1 MKSILRPSLVALLLA
16 LGLPPASAQ
25 IITTIAGTQFIFPR
39 FVRAVDAP
47 LDNVTCV
54 ATDTR
59 GNVYLCDASSDIIA
73 KVSRD
78 GMLTVVAGTGIR
90 GTGTGAFKSPSGMAV
105 DSAGNL
111 YIADTGNHRIRKI
124 AVDGSITTV
133 AGTGS
138 YGFSGD
144 GGAATKAQ
152 LYYPWGVAV
161 DPAGTLYVGDR
172 DNHRVRKVTAG
183 GTITTV
189 AGTGSY
195 GFSGDG
201 GPATGAKL
209 GDPHGVAI
217 DAAGNVYI
225 SDYDLPYGRIRKV
238 NPQGTIS
245 TLVTSATLGYF
256 SPYGLTADAS
266 GNVYV
271 AEAKDW
277 DFGRDRV
284 WKVDPNGG
292 AAVIAGGGSTLGD
305 GGPATAAALS
315 GPLDVAVDTVG
326 NVYIAD
332 SKNHRVRKVGG
343 LRTITTLAGIGQ
355 PALSGD
361 GGGALGATLS
371 KPAAVVADG
380 AGNIYVADS
389 SNGRIRKISPQGL
402 ITTAVGGGTG
412 VGDGGP
418 ATGAL
423 LVSPQGLF
431 FDGIGNFYIA
441 DPSDHRVRRVDPQ
454 GTITTVAGN
463 GSRSY
468 DGDGSRA
475 ASTGI
480 GAPAGVNVDASGNFF
495 IADTYYNRVYKVN
508 SQGIISRVA
517 GTQAGW
523 GGFSGDGGPATQA
536 QLRYPSAAV
545 ADAAGNLYIADTD
558 NHRIRRVSPQG
569 TITTVAGVGT
579 PASSGDG
586 GQATNAAVNGPT
598 GLWLDGSGNL
608 YIADTKNN
616 RIRKLDASGVI
627 TSVAGTGTGSMTGD
641 GGSPLTAGLN
651 APQGVTVDTAGN
663 IYIAD
668 TGNDRIRAILSRAP
682 TYTVSPQRLT
692 FTADAGS
699 GLAPAQQIGLIGS
712 MVGLGWEVS
721 GLYTDSG
728 GNWLSVPATSGL
740 MPALISVNADA
751 TRLAAG
757 SYQGSIEITAPS
769 AAPAVTTIS
778 VTFTVTGGAAA
789 GLSVQP
795 PRLDFRVRAGT
806 SAPGQ
811 WLRIENTGG
820 GTLNWTA
827 GAAVTV
833 GSWLAITPASGAAP
847 ANLQVSVNPAG
858 LSPGSYAGS
867 ITIQSGAAGQ
877 SVTIPVNL
885 LISSA
890 TAGVILL
897 SQTSLMFRAVEGGGV
912 DPPQAFGVL
921 NIGAGAMDWSA
932 QATESWLRISPAS
945 GRSDAGS
952 TQIPEVTVS
961 VDPTSLKAG
970 FYVALIRATASGAN
984 NSPQV
989 VRVEMQVMPAG
1000 TKLGASVR
1008 PTGLIFVAAAG
1019 GAAPAAQEVAI
1030 ATPETSPIQF
1040 VSQPIGGTW
1049 VTRFP
1054 DSGNA
1059 SRDNPGRILVQAN
1072 VSGLAAGVYRAG
1084 LTVMTMN
1091 DGELHPVNV
1100 LLLVLPAGASIQA
1113 VLAALRDS
1121 PSEAEALVRSLT
1133 DGPVAASGCTASKLL
1148 LQFTSLFARFNAVV
1162 GWPSTIRVE
1171 ARDDCGSAAVGA
1183 TVLLSFSN
1191 GDPPLVL
1198 TDLKNGQY
1206 QGQWS
1211 PGSTTAQVAVTAQ
1224 ALWQNLQ
1231 GQATA
1236 AAQVGLNPNPRDV
1249 TLSQGG
1255 VLLGAGFERGPVA
1268 PGSIVSLFGQNLTTS
1283 AAMAQTLPLPRTLNG
1298 VRVLVGEKEAPL
1310 FYVGPSQ
1317 VNAQVPFE
1325 LESDRQLQVRIE
1337 VNGVSSA
1344 PEPLQ
1349 TSAARPGIFTL
1360 GPPYGNQGAI
1370 LIANTDKL
1378 AMPVTAGVPGEPTTA
1393 GGVISIFCT
1402 GLGATDPA
1410 VASGQPGP
1418 AAEPLARVKT
1428 PVTVT
1433 IGGKPAT
1440 VYFAGFAPGFAALY
1454 QVNAQVPAD
1463 VAPGDAVPV
1472 VITQGGFA
1480 SNTAT
1485 IAVR

>member
-1 MKSILRPSLVALLLA
+1 MKSVLRPSLIALLLTV
-16 LGLPPASAQ
+16 GLPPASAQ
-25 IITTIAGTQFIFPR
+25 NVITTIAGTQFIFPR

-90 GTGTGAFKSPSGMAV
+90 GGLTGAFKSPSRMAV

-111 YIADTGNHRIRKI
+111 YIADQGNHRIRKI
-124 AVDGSITTV
+124 AVDG
-133 AGTGS
+133 
-138 YGFSGD
+138 
-144 GGAATKAQ
+144 
-152 LYYPWGVAV
+152 
-161 DPAGTLYVGDR
+161 
-172 DNHRVRKVTAG
+172 
-183 GTITTV
+183 TITTV
-189 AGTGSY
+189 AGTGSS

-201 GPATGAKL
+201 GPATKAQLDSPRGVDVDLAGALYIADRGNQRIRKVGPDGTITTVAGSGSYGYSGDGGPATSAKL
-209 GDPHGVAI
+209 YYPYDVAV
-217 DAAGNVYI
+217 DAAGNLYI
-225 SDYDLPYGRIRKV
+225 SDNWNRAVRKV
-238 NPQGTIS
+238 SPQGTIS
-245 TLVTSATLGYF
+245 TLVSSATVSDFG
-256 SPYGLTADAS
+256 PQGLTVDAS

-271 AEAKDW
+271 ADNYYTSSH
-277 DFGRDRV
+277 RV
-284 WKVDPNGG
+284 LKIDPNGG
-292 AAVIAGGGSTLGD
+292 AAVIAGGGYSGYSGD
-305 GGPATAAALS
+305 GGPATAAKLA
-315 GPLDVAVDTVG
+315 GPVDVAVDTAG
-326 NVYIAD
+326 NIYIAD
-332 SKNHRVRKVGG
+332 SGNHRVRKVGG
-343 LRTITTLAGIGQ
+343 LRTIATLAGSGQ

-361 GGGALGATLS
+361 GGSAAGATLS
-371 KPAAVVADG
+371 KPAAVAADA
-380 AGNIYVADS
+380 AGNIYVADAG
-389 SNGRIRKISPQGL
+389 NARIRKISTQGI
-402 ITTAVGGGTG
+402 ITTAAGGGMG
-412 VGDGGP
+412 LGDGGP

-423 LVSPQGLF
+423 LGNPQGLAL
-431 FDGIGNFYIA
+431 DGIGNLYMA
-441 DPSDHRVRRVDPQ
+441 DPNDRRIRKIDPQ

-463 GSRSY
+463 GTSSY
-468 DGDGSRA
+468 GGDGSRA
-475 ASTGI
+475 VSTGI
-480 GAPAGVNVDASGNFF
+480 AAPVGVGVDASGNLYL
-495 IADTYYNRVYKVN
+495 ADTSCDCVYRVN
-508 SQGIISRVA
+508 PQGIISKVA
-517 GTQAGW
+517 GTGTY
-523 GGFSGDGGPATQA
+523 GYSGDGGPATQA
-536 QLRYPSAAV
+536 KLYDPSAIAG
-545 ADAAGNLYIADTD
+545 DTAGNLYIADTN
-558 NHRIRRVSPQG
+558 NHRIRKVSATG
-569 TITTVAGVGT
+569 VITTVAGIGT
-579 PASSGDG
+579 AGSSGDG
-586 GQATNAAVNGPT
+586 GQATNATLNGPT
-598 GLWLDGSGNL
+598 GLSLDAQGNL
-608 YIADTKNN
+608 YIADKGNH
-616 RIRKLDASGVI
+616 RIRKVNASGVI
-627 TSVAGTGTGSMTGD
+627 TSVAGTGTASMTGD

-651 APQGVTVDTAGN
+651 APQGVAVDAAGN
-663 IYIAD
+663 VYIAD

-740 MPALISVNADA
+740 MPALVSVTADA

-769 AAPAVTTIS
+769 ASPAVTTIP

-795 PRLDFRVRAGT
+795 PRLDFRVRTGT
-806 SAPGQ
+806 VAPVQ
-811 WLRIENTGG
+811 WLRIENAGS

-827 GAAVTV
+827 GAAVSV
-833 GSWLAITPASGAAP
+833 GSWLTISPASGTAP
-847 ANLQVSVNPAG
+847 ANLQVSVNPSG

-877 SVTIPVNL
+877 SVTVPVNL

-897 SQTSLMFRAVEGGGV
+897 SQTSLMFHAVEGGGA
-912 DPPQAFGVL
+912 DPPQTFGVL

-932 QATESWLRISPAS
+932 QATDSWLRISPAS

-961 VDPTSLKAG
+961 VDPTGLKAG
-970 FYVALIRATASGAN
+970 FYVGLIRVTAGGAN

-989 VRVEMQVMPAG
+989 VRVEMQVLPAG
-1000 TKLGASVR
+1000 TRLGASVR
-1008 PTGLIFVAAAG
+1008 PTGVIFVAAAG

-1072 VSGLAAGVYRAG
+1072 VSGLPAGVYRAG
-1084 LTVMTMN
+1084 ITVMTMN

-1133 DGPVAASGCTASKLL
+1133 DGPVAASGCSASKLL

-1162 GWPSTIRVE
+1162 GWPTTIRVE
-1171 ARDDCGSAAVGA
+1171 ARDDCGNAAVGA

-1191 GDPPLVL
+1191 GDPPLVV

-1211 PGSTTAQVAVTAQ
+1211 PGSTTSQVAVTAQ

-1236 AAQVGLNPNPRDV
+1236 AAQVGLNPNPKDV
-1249 TLSQGG
+1249 TLNQGG
-1255 VLLGAGFERGPVA
+1255 VLLGAGFERGPMA
-1268 PGSIVSLFGQNLTTS
+1268 PGSIISLFGQNLAAS
-1283 AAMAQTLPLPRTLNG
+1283 AATAQTLPLPRTLNG

-1310 FYVGPSQ
+1310 FYVGPGQ
-1317 VNAQVPFE
+1317 VNAQVPVE

-1337 VNGVSSA
+1337 ANGVSSA

-1349 TSAARPGIFTL
+1349 TAAARPGIFTL

-1370 LIANTDKL
+1370 LIANSNKL
-1378 AMPVTAGVPGEPTTA
+1378 AMPVTANIPSQPAAV
-1393 GGVISIFCT
+1393 GGVVSIFCT

-1418 AAEPLARVKT
+1418 SIEPLARVKT

-1463 VAPGDAVPV
+1463 VTPGDAVSV
-1472 VITQGGFA
+1472 VLTQGGFS

>member
-1 MKSILRPSLVALLLA
+1 M
-16 LGLPPASAQ
+16 
-25 IITTIAGTQFIFPR
+25 
-39 FVRAVDAP
+39 
-47 LDNVTCV
+47 
-54 ATDTR
+54 
-59 GNVYLCDASSDIIA
+59 
-73 KVSRD
+73 
-78 GMLTVVAGTGIR
+78 
-90 GTGTGAFKSPSGMAV
+90 SP
-105 DSAGNL
+105 
-111 YIADTGNHRIRKI
+111 
-124 AVDGSITTV
+124 
-133 AGTGS
+133 
-138 YGFSGD
+138 
-144 GGAATKAQ
+144 Q
-152 LYYPWGVAV
+152 
-161 DPAGTLYVGDR
+161 
-172 DNHRVRKVTAG
+172 
-183 GTITTV
+183 GTITTLV
-189 AGTGSY
+189 
-195 GFSGDG
+195 GD
-201 GPATGAKL
+201 
-209 GDPHGVAI
+209 AI
-217 DAAGNVYI
+217 
-225 SDYDLPYGRIRKV
+225 
-238 NPQGTIS
+238 
-245 TLVTSATLGYF
+245 LGYWE
-256 SPYGLTADAS
+256 PRGLTVDAS
-266 GNVYV
+266 STVYV
-271 AEAKDW
+271 VNSANN
-277 DFGRDRV
+277 RV
-284 WKVDPNGG
+284 LKVDSGG
-292 AAVIAGGGSTLGD
+292 GVSVIAGGGSTLGD
-305 GGPATAAALS
+305 GGPASAAKLS
-315 GPLDVAVDTVG
+315 TPLDVAVDTVG
-326 NVYIAD
+326 NIYIAD
-332 SKNHRVRKVGG
+332 SGNHRVRKVGG
-343 LRTITTLAGIGQ
+343 LGTITTVSGSGA
-355 PALSGD
+355 PTLSGD
-361 GGGALGATLS
+361 GGPAAGATLI
-371 KPAAVVADG
+371 KPAAVVVDARGD
-380 AGNIYVADS
+380 IYVSDS
-389 SNGRIRKISPQGL
+389 GNARIRKISTQGI
-402 ITTAVGGGTG
+402 ITTAAGGGISL
-412 VGDGGP
+412 GDGGP

-423 LVSPQGLF
+423 LGSPQGLAL
-431 FDGIGNFYIA
+431 DGTGNLYIA
-441 DPSDHRVRRVDPQ
+441 DSGDARVRKVDPQ
-454 GTITTVAGN
+454 GIITTVAGT
-463 GSRSY
+463 GSGSCAQTTQGRPAAVVEVGRPSGLAVDAAGNVY
-468 DGDGSRA
+468 VASDCGWDGDRVYRVGREGTITTLA
-475 ASTGI
+475 GGGI
-480 GAPAGVNVDASGNFF
+480 MFGDGLPATVVDLRNPSGVAVDGAGNVY
-495 IADTYYNRVYKVN
+495 IADTNHHQVWKVN
-508 SQGIISRVA
+508 TAGIITTVA
-517 GTQAGW
+517 GIASPGS
-523 GGFSGDGGPATQA
+523 SGDGGPASRAALKWPAGLFLDA
-536 QLRYPSAAV
+536 Q
-545 ADAAGNLYIADTD
+545 GNLYIADQG
-558 NHRIRRVSPQG
+558 NHRVRK
-569 TITTVAGVGT
+569 
-579 PASSGDG
+579 
-586 GQATNAAVNGPT
+586 VN
-598 GLWLDGSGNL
+598 
-608 YIADTKNN
+608 
-616 RIRKLDASGVI
+616 ASGVI
-627 TSVAGTGTGSMTGD
+627 TSVAGTGTAGFTGD

-651 APQGVTVDTAGN
+651 APQGVAVDAVGN
-663 IYIAD
+663 VYIAD

-712 MVGLGWEVS
+712 MVGLGWEIS
-721 GLYTDSG
+721 GLYTDAG

-740 MPALISVNADA
+740 MPALVSVTADA
-751 TRLAAG
+751 TRLAAD

-769 AAPAVTTIS
+769 ASPAVTTIA

-795 PRLDFRVRAGT
+795 PGLDFRVRAGT
-806 SAPGQ
+806 AAPVQ

-820 GTLNWTA
+820 GVLNWTA

-833 GSWLAITPASGAAP
+833 ASWLTISPASGTAP
-847 ANLQVSVNPAG
+847 ANLQVNVNPAG

-921 NIGAGAMDWSA
+921 NTGAGAMDWSA

-952 TQIPEVTVS
+952 TQIPDVTVS
-961 VDPTSLKAG
+961 VDPTGLKAG
-970 FYVALIRATASGAN
+970 FYVGLIQVTAGGAN
-984 NSPQV
+984 NAPQV
-989 VRVEMQVMPAG
+989 VRVETQVMPVG

-1072 VSGLAAGVYRAG
+1072 VGSSAAGVYRAG

-1133 DGPVAASGCTASKLL
+1133 EEPVAAASGCTASKLL
-1148 LQFTSLFARFNAVV
+1148 VQFTSLFARFNAVI
-1162 GWPSTIRVE
+1162 GWPTPVRVE
-1171 ARDDCGSAAVGA
+1171 VRDECGAAAVGA

-1198 TDLKNGQY
+1198 TDLKNAQY

-1268 PGSIVSLFGQNLTTS
+1268 PGSIISLFGQNL
-1283 AAMAQTLPLPRTLNG
+1283 AATAATAQTLPLPRTLNG

-1310 FYVGPSQ
+1310 FYVGPGQ
-1317 VNAQVPFE
+1317 VNAQVPVE

-1337 VNGVSSA
+1337 ANGVSSA

-1349 TSAARPGIFTL
+1349 TAAARPGIFTL

-1370 LIANTDKL
+1370 LIANSNKL
-1378 AMPVTAGVPGEPTTA
+1378 AMPVTANIPSQPAAV
-1393 GGVISIFCT
+1393 GGVVSIFCT
-1402 GLGATDPA
+1402 RLGATDPA

-1418 AAEPLARVKT
+1418 SAEPLARVKT
-1428 PVTVT
+1428 PVAVT

-1454 QVNAQVPAD
+1454 QVNAQVPD
-1463 VAPGDAVPV
+1463 GVTPGDAVPV
-1472 VITQGGFA
+1472 VITQGGFS

-1485 IAVR
+1485 IAVK

>member
-1 MKSILRPSLVALLLA
+1 
-16 LGLPPASAQ
+16 
-25 IITTIAGTQFIFPR
+25 
-39 FVRAVDAP
+39 
-47 LDNVTCV
+47 
-54 ATDTR
+54 
-59 GNVYLCDASSDIIA
+59 
-73 KVSRD
+73 
-78 GMLTVVAGTGIR
+78 
-90 GTGTGAFKSPSGMAV
+90 
-105 DSAGNL
+105 
-111 YIADTGNHRIRKI
+111 
-124 AVDGSITTV
+124 
-133 AGTGS
+133 
-138 YGFSGD
+138 
-144 GGAATKAQ
+144 
-152 LYYPWGVAV
+152 
-161 DPAGTLYVGDR
+161 
-172 DNHRVRKVTAG
+172 
-183 GTITTV
+183 
-189 AGTGSY
+189 
-195 GFSGDG
+195 
-201 GPATGAKL
+201 
-209 GDPHGVAI
+209 
-217 DAAGNVYI
+217 
-225 SDYDLPYGRIRKV
+225 
-238 NPQGTIS
+238 
-245 TLVTSATLGYF
+245 
-256 SPYGLTADAS
+256 
-266 GNVYV
+266 
-271 AEAKDW
+271 
-277 DFGRDRV
+277 
-284 WKVDPNGG
+284 
-292 AAVIAGGGSTLGD
+292 
-305 GGPATAAALS
+305 
-315 GPLDVAVDTVG
+315 VAVDTAG
-326 NVYIAD
+326 NIYIAD
-332 SKNHRVRKVGG
+332 SGNHRVRKVGG
-343 LRTITTLAGIGQ
+343 LRTITTVAGSGT

-361 GGGALGATLS
+361 GGSAAGATLS
-371 KPAAVVADG
+371 KPAGVVTDS
-380 AGNIYVADS
+380 AGNVYVADS
-389 SNGRIRKISPQGL
+389 SNGRVRKISPQGI
-402 ITTAVGGGTG
+402 ITTVVGGGAAL
-412 VGDGGP
+412 GDGGP

-423 LVSPQGLF
+423 LVKPQGL
-431 FDGIGNFYIA
+431 A
-441 DPSDHRVRRVDPQ
+441 
-454 GTITTVAGN
+454 
-463 GSRSY
+463 
-468 DGDGSRA
+468 
-475 ASTGI
+475 
-480 GAPAGVNVDASGNFF
+480 
-495 IADTYYNRVYKVN
+495 
-508 SQGIISRVA
+508 
-517 GTQAGW
+517 
-523 GGFSGDGGPATQA
+523 
-536 QLRYPSAAV
+536 L
-545 ADAAGNLYIADTD
+545 DAAGNLYIADPGDYRVRKVDPQGIITTLAGNGTSVGSGTCNVDGQPAIAASISPTSVAVDGAGVLYMTCTNSSRGSDPCYYSSAFDAVLKVDRRGIISKVAGGGRQLGDGGPATSACVAPKAVVADGTGSLYIADTD
-558 NHRIRRVSPQG
+558 QHRIRRVNP
-569 TITTVAGVGT
+569 AGVISTMAGT
-579 PASSGDG
+579 GTAGSSGDG
-586 GQATNAAVNGPT
+586 GQATNAALNGPA
-598 GLWLDGSGNL
+598 GLWLDGFGSL
-608 YIADTKNN
+608 YIADKGNH
-616 RIRKLDASGVI
+616 RIRKVNASGVV
-627 TSVAGTGTGSMTGD
+627 TSVAGTGTAGFTGD

-651 APQGVTVDTAGN
+651 GPQSVTVDTTGN

-682 TYTVSPQRLT
+682 TYTASPQRLT

-712 MVGLGWEVS
+712 MVGLGWEIS

-740 MPALISVNADA
+740 MPALVSVTADA

-769 AAPAVTTIS
+769 ASPAVTTIP

-795 PRLDFRVRAGT
+795 PRLDFRVRTGT
-806 SAPGQ
+806 AAPVQ
-811 WLRIENTGG
+811 WLRIENAGV

-833 GSWLAITPASGAAP
+833 GSWLTISPPSGTAP

-877 SVTIPVNL
+877 SVTVPANL

-897 SQTSLMFRAVEGGGV
+897 SQTSLMFHAVEGGGV

-961 VDPTSLKAG
+961 ADPTGLKAG
-970 FYVALIRATASGAN
+970 FYVGLIRATAGGAN

-989 VRVEMQVMPAG
+989 VRVEMQVLPAG

-1019 GAAPAAQEVAI
+1019 GAAPAAQEVDI
-1030 ATPETSPIQF
+1030 ATPESSSIQF

-1059 SRDNPGRILVQAN
+1059 SRDNPGRILVQAS
-1072 VSGLAAGVYRAG
+1072 VSGLTAGVYRAG
-1084 LTVMTMN
+1084 ITVMTMN

-1133 DGPVAASGCTASKLL
+1133 DGPVAAASGCTASKLL

-1162 GWPSTIRVE
+1162 GWPTTIRVE
-1171 ARDDCGSAAVGA
+1171 ARDDCGNAAVGA

-1236 AAQVGLNPNPRDV
+1236 AAQVGLNPNSKDV
-1249 TLSQGG
+1249 TLNQGG

-1268 PGSIVSLFGQNLTTS
+1268 PGSIISLFGQNL
-1283 AAMAQTLPLPRTLNG
+1283 AATAATAQTLPLPRTLNG

-1310 FYVGPSQ
+1310 FYVGPNQ
-1317 VNAQVPFE
+1317 VNAQVPVE

-1337 VNGVSSA
+1337 ANGVSSA

-1349 TSAARPGIFTL
+1349 TAAARPGIFTL
-1360 GPPYGNQGAI
+1360 DPPFATQGAV
-1370 LIANTDKL
+1370 LIANTDTL
-1378 AMPVTAGVPGEPTTA
+1378 AMAPDPRLQRSMRPAQVGEI
-1393 GGVISIFCT
+1393 VSIFCT

-1418 AAEPLARVKT
+1418 SIEPLARVKT
-1428 PVTVT
+1428 QPTVT
-1433 IGGKPAT
+1433 IGGKPVA

-1463 VAPGDAVPV
+1463 VTPGDAVPV
-1472 VITQGGFA
+1472 VITQGGFS

-1485 IAVR
+1485 IAVK

>member
-1 MKSILRPSLVALLLA
+1 MQSVLRDRFVIVLLVACWA
-16 LGLPPASAQ
+16 APPVFAQ
-25 IITTIAGTQFIFPR
+25 NVITTIAGTQFFFPR

-59 GNVYLCDASSDIIA
+59 GNVYLCDASSDVIA

-90 GTGTGAFKSPSGMAV
+90 GSTTGAFKSPSRIAV

-111 YIADTGNHRIRKI
+111 YIADKDNHRIRKI
-124 AVDGSITTV
+124 AVDGAITTV

-138 YGFSGD
+138 GGFSGD
-144 GGAATKAQ
+144 GGPATKAP
-152 LYYPWGVAV
+152 LNSPRGVAV
-161 DPAGTLYVGDR
+161 DLAGALYIADTQNCRIRRVGPD
-172 DNHRVRKVTAG
+172 

-195 GFSGDG
+195 GSSGDG
-201 GPATGAKL
+201 GPATSAQL
-209 GDPHGVAI
+209 GYPHDVAV
-217 DAAGNVYI
+217 DAAGSLYV
-225 SDYDLPYGRIRKV
+225 SDQYCGSQGCVRKV

-245 TLVTSATLGYF
+245 TLVSSATVGSLY
-256 SPYGLTADAS
+256 PEGLTVDAS

-271 AEAKDW
+271 AGSNDN
-277 DFGRDRV
+277 RV
-284 WKVDPNGG
+284 LKIDPNGS
-292 AAVIAGGGSTLGD
+292 AAVIAGGGSVLGD
-305 GGPATAAALS
+305 GGPATAAKLG
-315 GPLDVAVDTVG
+315 GPLDVAVDTAG

-332 SKNHRVRKVGG
+332 TGNHRVRKVGG
-343 LRTITTLAGIGQ
+343 LRTITTLAGVGQ

-361 GGGALGATLS
+361 GGSAAGATLS
-371 KPAAVVADG
+371 KPAAVAADA
-380 AGNIYVADS
+380 AGNISVSDTGNA
-389 SNGRIRKISPQGL
+389 RIRKISAQGI
-402 ITTAVGGGTG
+402 ITTAAGGGAG
-412 VGDGGP
+412 LGDGGP

-423 LVSPQGLF
+423 LRNPQAMA
-431 FDGIGNFYIA
+431 FDGTGNLYIA
-441 DPSDHRVRRVDPQ
+441 DSDDQRIRKVDPQ

-463 GSRSY
+463 GSY
-468 DGDGSRA
+468 YYGDGDGKLAISV
-475 ASTGI
+475 GV
-480 GAPAGVNVDASGNFF
+480 GDPAGVAVDAARNLY
-495 IADTYYNRVYKVN
+495 IAEARWHDRIFKVDP
-508 SQGIISRVA
+508 QGIISTVA
-517 GTQAGW
+517 G
-523 GGFSGDGGPATQA
+523 GGSSLGDGGPATRA
-536 QLRYPSAAV
+536 GLYNPSAVV
-545 ADAAGNLYIADTD
+545 ADTAGNLYIADTS
-558 NHRIRRVSPQG
+558 NHRVRKVNAAG
-569 TITTVAGVGT
+569 VITTVAGIGT
-579 PASSGDG
+579 AGSSGDG
-586 GQATNAAVNGPT
+586 GPATNAALNGPT
-598 GLWLDGSGNL
+598 GLWLDGLGNL
-608 YIADTKNN
+608 YIADTQNH
-616 RIRKLDASGVI
+616 RIRKVNASGVI
-627 TSVAGTGTGSMTGD
+627 SSVAGNGTASMTGD

-651 APQGVTVDTAGN
+651 APQGVAVDAVGN
-663 IYIAD
+663 VYIAD

-682 TYTVSPQRLT
+682 TYTVSPQRLA

-721 GLYTDSG
+721 SLYTDSG

-769 AAPAVTTIS
+769 AVPAVTTIP

-806 SAPGQ
+806 SAPVQ

-827 GAAVTV
+827 GAAVSV
-833 GSWLAITPASGAAP
+833 GSWLTILPASGTAP

-877 SVTIPVNL
+877 SVTIPLNL

-897 SQTSLMFRAVEGGGV
+897 SQTSLMFHAVEGGGV

-961 VDPTSLKAG
+961 ADPTGLKAG
-970 FYVALIRATASGAN
+970 FYVGLIRATAGGAN

-989 VRVEMQVMPAG
+989 VRVEMQVLPAG

-1019 GAAPAAQEVAI
+1019 GAAPAAQEVNI

-1072 VSGLAAGVYRAG
+1072 VSGLAAGVNRAG
-1084 LTVMTMN
+1084 ITVMTMN

-1100 LLLVLPAGASIQA
+1100 LLLVLPAGASLQA

-1148 LQFTSLFARFNAVV
+1148 LQFTSLFSRFNAVV
-1162 GWPSTIRVE
+1162 GWPTTIRVE
-1171 ARDDCGSAAVGA
+1171 ARDDCGNTAVGA

-1211 PGSTTAQVAVTAQ
+1211 PGSTTSQVAVTAQ

-1236 AAQVGLNPNPRDV
+1236 AAQVGLNPNPKDV
-1249 TLSQGG
+1249 TLNQGG
-1255 VLLGAGFERGPVA
+1255 VLLGAGFERGPMA
-1268 PGSIVSLFGQNLTTS
+1268 PGSIISLFGQNLAAS
-1283 AAMAQTLPLPRTLNG
+1283 AATAQTLPLPRTLNG

-1310 FYVGPSQ
+1310 FYVGPGQ
-1317 VNAQVPFE
+1317 VNAQVPVE

-1337 VNGVSSA
+1337 ANGVSSA

-1349 TSAARPGIFTL
+1349 TAAARPGIFTL

-1370 LIANTDKL
+1370 LIANSNKL
-1378 AMPVTAGVPGEPTTA
+1378 AMPVTANIPSQPAAV
-1393 GGVISIFCT
+1393 GGVVSIFCT

-1418 AAEPLARVKT
+1418 SIEPLARVKT

-1463 VAPGDAVPV
+1463 VTPGDAVSV
-1472 VITQGGFA
+1472 VLTQGGFS

>member
-1 MKSILRPSLVALLLA
+1 MRSVLRPSLIVLLLA

-25 IITTIAGTQFIFPR
+25 VITTIAGTQFFFPR

-47 LDNVTCV
+47 LDNVNCV

-59 GNVYLCDASSDIIA
+59 GNVYLCDASSDVIA
-73 KVSRD
+73 RVSRD
-78 GMLTVVAGTGIR
+78 GMLTVIAGTGIR
-90 GTGTGAFKSPSGMAV
+90 GGTAGAFKAPSRVAV

-111 YIADTGNHRIRKI
+111 YIADRDNHRIRKI
-124 AVDGSITTV
+124 AVDG
-133 AGTGS
+133 
-138 YGFSGD
+138 
-144 GGAATKAQ
+144 
-152 LYYPWGVAV
+152 
-161 DPAGTLYVGDR
+161 
-172 DNHRVRKVTAG
+172 
-183 GTITTV
+183 TITTV
-189 AGTGSY
+189 AGTGSS

-201 GPATGAKL
+201 GPATKARLYNPRGVDVDLAGAL
-209 GDPHGVAI
+209 YIADQYNNRVRRVGPDGTITTVVGTQSYGGYSGDGGPATSAELFQPYDVAV
-217 DAAGNVYI
+217 DAAGNLYI
-225 SDYDLPYGRIRKV
+225 SDTENHCIRKV

-245 TLVTSATLGYF
+245 TLVSSATVGGLY
-256 SPYGLTADAS
+256 PQGLTVDAS

-271 AEAKDW
+271 ADSS
-277 DFGRDRV
+277 RV
-284 WKVDPNGG
+284 LKVDPNGG
-292 AAVIAGGGSTLGD
+292 AAVIAGGGSALGD
-305 GGPATAAALS
+305 GGPATAAKLG
-315 GPLDVAVDTVG
+315 GPVDVAVDTAG
-326 NVYIAD
+326 NIYIAD
-332 SKNHRVRKVGG
+332 TGNHRVRRVGG
-343 LRTITTLAGIGQ
+343 LRTITTFAGSGQ

-361 GGGALGATLS
+361 GGSAAGATLS
-371 KPAAVVADG
+371 KPAAVAADA
-380 AGNIYVADS
+380 AGNIYVSDAG
-389 SNGRIRKISPQGL
+389 NVRIRKISTQGI
-402 ITTAVGGGTG
+402 ITTAAGGGAG
-412 VGDGGP
+412 LGDGGP

-423 LVSPQGLF
+423 LRSPQALAL
-431 FDGIGNFYIA
+431 DGIGNLYMA
-441 DPSDHRVRRVDPQ
+441 DADDRRIRKIDPQ

-463 GSRSY
+463 GSSSY
-468 DGDGSRA
+468 GGDGSRA
-475 ASTGI
+475 ASAGI
-480 GAPAGVNVDASGNFF
+480 GNPVGVGVDASGSLY
-495 IADTYYNRVYKVN
+495 IADTSYHRIYRVN
-508 SQGIISRVA
+508 PQGIISKVA
-517 GTQAGW
+517 GTGTY
-523 GGFSGDGGPATQA
+523 GYSGDGGPATQA
-536 QLRYPSAAV
+536 NLYNPSAAV
-545 ADAAGNLYIADTD
+545 ADTAGNLYIADTS
-558 NHRIRRVSPQG
+558 NHRVRKVNAAG
-569 TITTVAGVGT
+569 VITTIAGVGT
-579 PASSGDG
+579 AGSSGDG
-586 GQATNAAVNGPT
+586 GQATNAALKNPT
-598 GLWLDGSGNL
+598 GLFLDGLGNL
-608 YIADTKNN
+608 YIADQGNH
-616 RIRKLDASGVI
+616 RIRKVNASGVI
-627 TSVAGTGTGSMTGD
+627 TSVAGTGTAGFTGD

-651 APQGVTVDTAGN
+651 GPQSVTVDTTGN

-699 GLAPAQQIGLIGS
+699 GLAPAQQIGVIGS
-712 MVGLGWEVS
+712 MVGLGWEIS

-769 AAPAVTTIS
+769 ASPAVTTIP

-795 PRLDFRVRAGT
+795 PRLDFRIRVGT
-806 SAPGQ
+806 AAPVQ

-820 GTLNWTA
+820 GTLSWTA

-833 GSWLAITPASGAAP
+833 GSWLTISPVSGTAP

-858 LSPGSYAGS
+858 LSPGSYSGS

-932 QATESWLRISPAS
+932 QATETWLRISPAS

-961 VDPTSLKAG
+961 VDPTGLKAG
-970 FYVALIRATASGAN
+970 FYVGLIRATAGGAN
-984 NSPQV
+984 NSPQM
-989 VRVEMQVMPAG
+989 VRVEMQVLPAG

-1072 VSGLAAGVYRAG
+1072 VSGSAAGVYRAG

-1162 GWPSTIRVE
+1162 GWPTTIRVE
-1171 ARDDCGSAAVGA
+1171 ARDDCGNAAVGA

-1236 AAQVGLNPNPRDV
+1236 AAQVGLNPNPKDV

-1268 PGSIVSLFGQNLTTS
+1268 PGSIISLFGQNL
-1283 AAMAQTLPLPRTLNG
+1283 AATAATAQTLPLPRTLNG

-1310 FYVGPSQ
+1310 FYVGPNQ
-1317 VNAQVPFE
+1317 VNAQVPVE

-1337 VNGVSSA
+1337 ANGVSSA

-1349 TSAARPGIFTL
+1349 TAAARPGIFTL

-1370 LIANTDKL
+1370 LIGNSNKL
-1378 AMPVTAGVPGEPTTA
+1378 AMPVTANIPSQPAAV
-1393 GGVISIFCT
+1393 GGVVSIFCT
-1402 GLGATDPA
+1402 GLGATEPA

-1418 AAEPLARVKT
+1418 ATEPLARVKT

-1440 VYFAGFAPGFAALY
+1440 VSFAGMAPGFAAVY
-1454 QVNAQVPAD
+1454 QVNAQVPAG
-1463 VAPGDAVPV
+1463 VTAGDAVPV

-1485 IAVR
+1485 IAVK

>member
-1 MKSILRPSLVALLLA
+1 MKSILRLSLIVLLLA
-16 LGLPPASAQ
+16 LGLPPAAAQ

-59 GNVYLCDASSDIIA
+59 GNVYLCDASSDVIA

-90 GTGTGAFKSPSGMAV
+90 GTTTGAFKSPSGMAV

-111 YIADTGNHRIRKI
+111 YIADRGNHRIRKI
-124 AVDGSITTV
+124 GVD
-133 AGTGS
+133 
-138 YGFSGD
+138 
-144 GGAATKAQ
+144 
-152 LYYPWGVAV
+152 
-161 DPAGTLYVGDR
+161 
-172 DNHRVRKVTAG
+172 

-189 AGTGSY
+189 AGTGVS

-201 GPATGAKL
+201 GPATKAQLYSPWGVTVDPSGAVYIADTGNRRIRRISADGAITTVAGTGSWGYSGDGGPATSAGL
-209 GDPHGVAI
+209 GDPLDVAI
-217 DAAGNVYI
+217 DAAGNLYI
-225 SDYDLPYGRIRKV
+225 SDDLNYCIRKV
-238 NPQGTIS
+238 SAQGTIS
-245 TLVTSATLGYF
+245 LLVSSATVGSF
-256 SPYGLTADAS
+256 DPQGLTVDAS

-271 AEAKDW
+271 ADS
-277 DFGRDRV
+277 DHNRV
-284 WKVDPNGG
+284 LKIDPNGG
-292 AAVIAGGGSTLGD
+292 AAVIAGGGSVLGD
-305 GGPATAAALS
+305 GGPATAAKLG
-315 GPLDVAVDTVG
+315 GPLDVAVDTAG

-332 SKNHRVRKVGG
+332 TGNHRVRKVGG
-343 LRTITTLAGIGQ
+343 LRTITTLAGVGQ

-361 GGGALGATLS
+361 GGSAAGATLS
-371 KPAAVVADG
+371 KPAAVAADA
-380 AGNIYVADS
+380 AGNISVSDTGNA
-389 SNGRIRKISPQGL
+389 RIRKISAQGI
-402 ITTAVGGGTG
+402 ITTAAGGGASL
-412 VGDGGP
+412 GDGGP

-423 LVSPQGLF
+423 LRNPQAMA
-431 FDGIGNFYIA
+431 FDGTGNLYIA
-441 DPSDHRVRRVDPQ
+441 DSDDQRIRKVDPQ

-463 GSRSY
+463 GSY
-468 DGDGSRA
+468 YYGDGDGKLAISV
-475 ASTGI
+475 GV
-480 GAPAGVNVDASGNFF
+480 GDPAGVAVDAARNLY
-495 IADTYYNRVYKVN
+495 IAEATWHDRIFKVN
-508 SQGIISRVA
+508 PQGIISTVA
-517 GTQAGW
+517 G
-523 GGFSGDGGPATQA
+523 GGSSLGDGGPATRA
-536 QLRYPSAAV
+536 GLYNPSAVV
-545 ADAAGNLYIADTD
+545 ADTAGNLYIADTS
-558 NHRIRRVSPQG
+558 NHRVRKVNAAG
-569 TITTVAGVGT
+569 VITTVAGIGT
-579 PASSGDG
+579 AGSSGDG
-586 GQATNAAVNGPT
+586 GPATNAALNGPT
-598 GLWLDGSGNL
+598 GLWLDGLGNL
-608 YIADTKNN
+608 YIADTQNH
-616 RIRKLDASGVI
+616 RIRKVNASGVI
-627 TSVAGTGTGSMTGD
+627 SSVAGNGTASMTGD

-651 APQGVTVDTAGN
+651 APQGVAVDAVGN
-663 IYIAD
+663 VYIAD

-682 TYTVSPQRLT
+682 TYTVSPQRLA

-721 GLYTDSG
+721 SLYTDSG

-769 AAPAVTTIS
+769 AVPAVTTIP

-806 SAPGQ
+806 TAPVQ
-811 WLRIENTGG
+811 WLRIENTSG

-827 GAAVTV
+827 GAAVSV
-833 GSWLAITPASGAAP
+833 GSWLAISPASGTAP

-867 ITIQSGAAGQ
+867 ITIQSSAAGQ
-877 SVTIPVNL
+877 SVTIPLNL

-897 SQTSLMFRAVEGGGV
+897 SQTSLMFHAVEGGGV

-961 VDPTSLKAG
+961 ADPTGLKAG
-970 FYVALIRATASGAN
+970 FYVGLIRATAGGAN

-989 VRVEMQVMPAG
+989 VRVEMQVLPAG

-1019 GAAPAAQEVAI
+1019 GAAPAAQEVNI

-1072 VSGLAAGVYRAG
+1072 VSGLAAGVNRAG
-1084 LTVMTMN
+1084 ITVMTMN

-1100 LLLVLPAGASIQA
+1100 LLLVLPAGASLQA

-1121 PSEAEALVRSLT
+1121 PAEAEALVRSLT
-1133 DGPVAASGCTASKLL
+1133 EGPVAAASGCTASKLL

-1162 GWPSTIRVE
+1162 GWPTTIRVE
-1171 ARDDCGSAAVGA
+1171 ARDDCGNAAAGA

-1206 QGQWS
+1206 QGAWS
-1211 PGSTTAQVAVTAQ
+1211 PGGTTPQVAVTAQ
-1224 ALWQNLQ
+1224 VVWQNLQ

-1236 AAQVGLNPNPRDV
+1236 AAQVGLNPNPKDV
-1249 TLSQGG
+1249 TLNQGG

-1268 PGSIVSLFGQNLTTS
+1268 PGSIISLFGQNL
-1283 AAMAQTLPLPRTLNG
+1283 AATAATAQTLPLPRTLNG

-1310 FYVGPSQ
+1310 FYVGPNQ
-1317 VNAQVPFE
+1317 VNAQVPVE
-1325 LESDRQLQVRIE
+1325 LETDRQLQVRIE
-1337 VNGVSSA
+1337 ANGVSSA

-1370 LIANTDKL
+1370 LIANSNKL
-1378 AMPVTAGVPGEPTTA
+1378 AMPVTAGVPGEPAQA

-1418 AAEPLARVKT
+1418 SIEPLAWAKT
-1428 PVTVT
+1428 LPTVT
-1433 IGGKPAT
+1433 IGGLPAT
-1440 VYFAGFAPGFAALY
+1440 VSFAGLAPGFAAVY
-1454 QVNAQVPAD
+1454 QVNAQVPAG
-1463 VAPGDAVPV
+1463 VAAGDAVPV
-1472 VITQGGFA
+1472 VITQGGFS

-1485 IAVR
+1485 IAVK